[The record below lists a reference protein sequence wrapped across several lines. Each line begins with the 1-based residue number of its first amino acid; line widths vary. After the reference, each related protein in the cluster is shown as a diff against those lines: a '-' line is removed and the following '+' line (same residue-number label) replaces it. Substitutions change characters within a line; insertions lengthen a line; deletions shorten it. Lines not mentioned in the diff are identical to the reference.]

1 MKKRWKKSAAHSGGE
16 GVVVGGRA
24 VVPCVEDFVVVGGW
38 AVVPFVED
46 LVVVG
51 G

>member
-1 MKKRWKKSAAHSGGE
+1 MRKRWKKSAAHSGGE

-24 VVPCVEDFVVVGGW
+24 VVP
-38 AVVPFVED
+38 FVED

-51 G
+51 RWVGRCRHV

>member
-1 MKKRWKKSAAHSGGE
+1 MKKRWKKSAAHSGG
-16 GVVVGGRA
+16 GSSSGG
-24 VVPCVEDFVVVGGW
+24 E

-51 G
+51 GWEGVRMFKVTQ